1 MDGSHVSGGSFLQEQ
16 KESWYR
22 YLIGDPYFVEKLY
35 ECYWDYREKF
45 EDIAKDGG
53 IIDQQREYLA
63 ESGASNYN
71 LKGSLSGSCAYEE
84 PSFDAG
90 VERFQTYLQ
99 NRLRWMDQQFGWSE
113 TKVPDAASSKVSVD
127 GLLDSFLKYQDTKG
141 KISVS
146 VDTETSEKE
155 TTYTAS
161 VTDTSIAK
169 IGFYINGIL
178 ADTVDVT
185 EGKAVLTLND
195 GRRDLRKI

>member
-1 MDGSHVSGGSFLQEQ
+1 
-16 KESWYR
+16 
-22 YLIGDPYFVEKLY
+22 
-35 ECYWDYREKF
+35 
-45 EDIAKDGG
+45 
-53 IIDQQREYLA
+53 
-63 ESGASNYN
+63 
-71 LKGSLSGSCAYEE
+71 
-84 PSFDAG
+84 
-90 VERFQTYLQ
+90 
-99 NRLRWMDQQFGWSE
+99 MDQQFGWSE

-195 GRRDLRKI
+195 GTAGLEKNIEKKAYVNNVVQIGRASCRERVWLMV